1 MQTVDLIET
10 GVEHVHSMLRNGLI
24 SPRQRDSLIGQVM
37 GDLNATIEWEA
48 LIDDATDK
56 GLEHSKAWL
65 DPQQRVLHI
74 TVHDDDG
81 AMWMTHL
88 IRAGFGFSNPCA
100 AYRIVGGTAAEAKD
114 GRGLRVVL
122 MMMEGV

>member
-1 MQTVDLIET
+1 MQVELIET
-10 GVEHVHSMLRNGLI
+10 GVEHVHSMLRDGLI

-65 DPQQRVLHI
+65 DPQQRGLNI
-74 TVHDDDG
+74 AVHDDDG

-100 AYRIVGGTAAEAKD
+100 AYRIVGGTAAEGKDAK
-114 GRGLRVVL
+114 GRRVVL
-122 MMMEGV
+122 MMMERV